1 MKVKSD
7 QAGLSFLELILL
19 IKSSVDRLTLDYCTK
34 TPPDTPNI
42 PIESLY
48 MNSNLSALLTY
59 KLTLERKAVLA
70 AEISFLIWNRIKLRQ
85 RQPNIRR
92 SFSEAIKNVD
102 WARATQALD
111 TGPVSLES

>member
-7 QAGLSFLELILL
+7 QAGLSFLDLILL

-59 KLTLERKAVLA
+59 KLTLEAALA

-85 RQPNIRR
+85 RQSNIRR

-102 WARATQALD
+102 WARATQVLD
-111 TGPVSLES
+111 TDPVSLES

>member
-7 QAGLSFLELILL
+7 QAGLSFLDLILYWSNL
-19 IKSSVDRLTLDYCTK
+19 PSIAWHWIIVPK

-70 AEISFLIWNRIKLRQ
+70 AEISFLIWNRIKRF
-85 RQPNIRR
+85 
-92 SFSEAIKNVD
+92 FSEAIKNVD

-111 TGPVSLES
+111 TDPVSLES

>member
-7 QAGLSFLELILL
+7 QADIDKIFRRSLDIGLL
-19 IKSSVDRLTLDYCTK
+19 YQK

-42 PIESLY
+42 PIESLH

-92 SFSEAIKNVD
+92 SFSEAVKNVD

>member
-1 MKVKSD
+1 MFPMKVKSD
-7 QAGLSFLELILL
+7 QADIDKIFRRSLDIGLL
-19 IKSSVDRLTLDYCTK
+19 YQK

-70 AEISFLIWNRIKLRQ
+70 AEFLLPHMKSNQAK
-85 RQPNIRR
+85 
-92 SFSEAIKNVD
+92 
-102 WARATQALD
+102 AT
-111 TGPVSLES
+111 TT